1 MTVGHGSQ
9 KAHGDRVAKLSLVV
23 IATRVQVIGRSFKV
37 LEYWIKPCILNPRRK
52 LKICPISLVVIATR
66 VQVIGR
72 SFKVLGNG
80 PRAGKSE
87 IRISS
92 KCL

>member
-1 MTVGHGSQ
+1 MTVDRGSQ

-23 IATRVQVIGRSFKV
+23 IA
-37 LEYWIKPCILNPRRK
+37 
-52 LKICPISLVVIATR
+52 AR

-72 SFKVLGNG
+72 SFKVLGNA